1 MLIIQIK
8 KDLRIIPTK
17 FAWETQELK
26 VYNGS
31 IIRWEVIA
39 HNSTLKNAFIY
50 IREKLMRESDRETL
64 SDTYSYLENLIT
76 EAVRSHTDFIQ
87 SLISCRGHEKI
98 NKYINELELAEIE

>member
-1 MLIIQIK
+1 
-8 KDLRIIPTK
+8 
-17 FAWETQELK
+17 
-26 VYNGS
+26 
-31 IIRWEVIA
+31 
-39 HNSTLKNAFIY
+39 
-50 IREKLMRESDRETL
+50 MRESDRETL